1 MGAIDGAFQGMSRQ
15 ASAGDLRTP
24 EDDLAISEAIYEVE
38 RELKRDEHSSFD
50 PMVVD
55 IDAIDQ
61 DLRQVPPESSS
72 ESTAADGKS
81 AEDDIAIAEAI
92 NEVERELKQRNTEGL
107 NPTMW

>member
-1 MGAIDGAFQGMSRQ
+1 VCLITS
-15 ASAGDLRTP
+15 
-24 EDDLAISEAIYEVE
+24 DDLAISEAIYEVE

-61 DLRQVPPESSS
+61 DLRQVAPQISS

-81 AEDDIAIAEAI
+81 AEGA
-92 NEVERELKQRNTEGL
+92 
-107 NPTMW
+107 